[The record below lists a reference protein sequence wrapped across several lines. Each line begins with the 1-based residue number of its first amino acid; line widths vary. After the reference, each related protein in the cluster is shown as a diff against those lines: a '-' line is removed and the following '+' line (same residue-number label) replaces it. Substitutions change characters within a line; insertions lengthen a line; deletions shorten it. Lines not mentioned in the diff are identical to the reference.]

1 MALLVLLLS
10 AIIAFSSSTTASAS
24 DDLLARLTSLE
35 KNFEATKQNLEHEI
49 LALKDENSQLR
60 EVLKA
65 RDPVEDRLQK
75 LEELAKVLSLRT
87 CEEYAK

>member
-1 MALLVLLLS
+1 MALLILLFL
-10 AIIAFSSSTTASAS
+10 AIIAVSSSTTASAS

-35 KNFEATKQNLEHEI
+35 KNFEATQHEI
-49 LALKDENSQLR
+49 LELKIENSQLR